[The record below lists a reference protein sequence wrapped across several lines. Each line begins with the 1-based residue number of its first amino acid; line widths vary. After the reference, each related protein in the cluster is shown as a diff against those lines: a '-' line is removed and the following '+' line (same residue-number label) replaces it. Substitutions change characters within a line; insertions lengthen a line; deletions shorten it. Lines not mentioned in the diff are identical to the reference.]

1 MIVIRRENPTFPDQ
15 VVGEVIETAVTDID
29 AVVQRSHQGF
39 ETWSALSLEDRCA
52 ALTAAADLV
61 TPEIFDEVA
70 LLLTQE
76 VGKPLP
82 DSRGEAMYSV
92 SLMRFNIDQA
102 KKVLET
108 HYIDDDAGKLVR
120 TRVPF
125 GVVLAITPWN
135 APIVLSMLKVGP
147 ALVAGNSIIVKPSP
161 QAPLAV
167 TKLLNVISS
176 GLPDG
181 LIQVVHGGPEAGE
194 ALVTHPL
201 VRKVAFT
208 GGDVVARHIGVAA
221 AQMIT
226 PTVMELGGNDAAI
239 FLEDA
244 VLDESAMDRIALAT
258 FMMGG
263 QVCMASKRIYVPRS
277 RYHEFIAGFVAAC
290 ERSVIVGDPMTDGV
304 TVGPVVSRAA
314 QERLETLVKDSV
326 AAGGEVI
333 EVGTVVDEEVV
344 ANGYFVRPR
353 IVLNLP
359 DDAQLVCEEQ
369 FGPLVPIQPYDSVH
383 EVIARANATELG
395 LAASVWSADEQQAFE
410 VAQRIEAGFVFINTH
425 NRTGMTPR
433 APFGGV
439 KKSGF
444 GREYGDEGLLDY
456 TQNVSIH
463 APAAY
468 RPGGSGGSANAY
480 PGTADVVKRIANVLD
495 DLIDNG

>member
-1 MIVIRRENPTFPDQ
+1 MNVIRRENPTFPDRI
-15 VVGEVIETAVTDID
+15 VGEVYETSVADVD
-29 AVVQRSHQGF
+29 AIVQRSDEAF
-39 ETWSALSLEDRCA
+39 RVWSRLSLDQRCQELA
-52 ALTAAADLV
+52 AAADLV
-61 TPEIFDEVA
+61 TPELYDEIAA
-70 LLLTQE
+70 LMCAE

-92 SLMRFNIDQA
+92 SLLRFNIDQA
-102 KKVLET
+102 AKVLAT
-108 HYIDDDAGKLVR
+108 HVIDDAAGKLVR

-135 APIVLSMLKVGP
+135 APIVLSMLKVAP

-167 TKLLNVISS
+167 TKLLEAIAS
-176 GLPDG
+176 GLPHG
-181 LIQVVHGGPEAGE
+181 LLQVVHGGPEAGD
-194 ALVTHPL
+194 AFVTHPL
-201 VRKVAFT
+201 VRKIAFT
-208 GGDVVARHIGVAA
+208 GGDVVARHIGVSAA
-221 AQMIT
+221 RMIT

-244 VLDESAMDRIALAT
+244 VLDEAALDRIALAT

-263 QVCMASKRIYVPRS
+263 QVCMASKRIYVHRS
-277 RYHEFIAGFVAAC
+277 RYDEFVAGFVAAC
-290 ERSVIVGDPMTDGV
+290 ERSVIVGDPMMEGV

-314 QERLETLVKDSV
+314 QERLEKLVADSIT
-326 AAGGEVI
+326 AGGQVI
-333 EVGTVVDEEVV
+333 DVGTITDEAVV
-344 ANGYFVRPR
+344 AGGYFVRPR
-353 IVLNLP
+353 VVLNLP

-369 FGPLVPIQPYDSVH
+369 FGPLVPIQAYDDIE

-395 LAASVWSADEQQAFE
+395 LAGSVWSADEDRAFE
-410 VAQRIEAGFVFINTH
+410 VAQRIESGYVFINTH

-463 APAAY
+463 AAAAY

-480 PGTADVVKRIANVLD
+480 PGTS
-495 DLIDNG
+495 

>member
-1 MIVIRRENPTFPDQ
+1 MNVIRRENPTFPDRI
-15 VVGEVIETAVTDID
+15 VGEVYETSVADVD
-29 AVVQRSHQGF
+29 AIVQRSDEAF
-39 ETWSALSLEDRCA
+39 RVWSRLSLDQRCQELA
-52 ALTAAADLV
+52 AAADLV
-61 TPEIFDEVA
+61 TPELYDEIAA
-70 LLLTQE
+70 LMCAE

-92 SLMRFNIDQA
+92 SLLRFNIDQA
-102 KKVLET
+102 AKVLAT
-108 HYIDDDAGKLVR
+108 HVIDDAAGKLVR
-120 TRVPF
+120 TRVSF

-135 APIVLSMLKVGP
+135 APIVLSMLKVAP

-167 TKLLNVISS
+167 TKLLEAIAS
-176 GLPDG
+176 GLPNG
-181 LIQVVHGGPEAGE
+181 LLQVVHGGPEAGD
-194 ALVTHPL
+194 AFVTHPL
-201 VRKVAFT
+201 VRKIAFT
-208 GGDVVARHIGVAA
+208 GGDVVARHIGVSAA
-221 AQMIT
+221 RMIT

-244 VLDESAMDRIALAT
+244 VLDEAALDRIALAT

-263 QVCMASKRIYVPRS
+263 QVCMASKRIYVHRS
-277 RYHEFIAGFVAAC
+277 RYDEFVAGFVAAC
-290 ERSVIVGDPMTDGV
+290 ERSVIVGDPMMEGV

-314 QERLETLVKDSV
+314 QERLERLVADSIT
-326 AAGGEVI
+326 AGGQVI
-333 EVGTVVDEEVV
+333 DVGTITDEAVV
-344 ANGYFVRPR
+344 AGGYFVRPR
-353 IVLNLP
+353 VVLNLP

-369 FGPLVPIQPYDSVH
+369 FGPLVPIQAYDDIE

-395 LAASVWSADEQQAFE
+395 LAGSVWSADEDRAFE
-410 VAQRIEAGFVFINTH
+410 VAQRIESGYVFINTH

-463 APAAY
+463 AAAAY

-480 PGTADVVKRIANVLD
+480 PGTS
-495 DLIDNG
+495 

>member
-1 MIVIRRENPTFPDQ
+1 MNVIRRENPTFPDRI
-15 VVGEVIETAVTDID
+15 VGEVNETSVADVDPI
-29 AVVQRSHQGF
+29 VQRSHAAF
-39 ETWSALSLEDRCA
+39 KEWSGLSLEQRCKVLA
-52 ALTAAADLV
+52 DAADLV
-61 TPEIFDEVA
+61 TPELYDQIA
-70 LLLTQE
+70 TLMCAE

-92 SLMRFNIDQA
+92 SLLRFNIAQA
-102 KKVLET
+102 SKVLAD
-108 HYIDDDAGKLVR
+108 HVIDDEAGKLVR
-120 TRVPF
+120 TRVAF

-135 APIVLSMLKVGP
+135 APIVLSMLKVAP

-167 TKLLNVISS
+167 TLLLETIAA

-181 LIQVVHGGPEAGE
+181 VLQVVHGGPEAGD
-194 ALVTHPL
+194 AFVTHPL
-201 VRKVAFT
+201 VRKIAFT
-208 GGDVVARHIGVAA
+208 GGDVVARHIGVSAA
-221 AQMIT
+221 RMIT

-244 VLDESAMDRIALAT
+244 LLDDAAFDRIALAT

-263 QVCMASKRIYVPRS
+263 QVCMASKRIYVHRGA
-277 RYHEFIAGFVAAC
+277 YDDFVAGFIAAC
-290 ERSVIVGDPMTDGV
+290 KRSVIIGDPMVEGV

-314 QERLETLVKDSV
+314 QERLEKLVSDSI

-333 EVGTVVDEEVV
+333 EVGTVIDEEVV

-353 IVLNLP
+353 VVLNLS
-359 DDAQLVCEEQ
+359 DEAQLVCEEQ
-369 FGPLVPIQPYDSVH
+369 FGPLVPIQAYDDIE

-395 LAASVWSADEQQAFE
+395 LAASVWSADEDRAFE
-410 VAQRIEAGFVFINTH
+410 IAKRIESGFVFINTH

-456 TQNVSIH
+456 TQNVSLH

-480 PGTADVVKRIANVLD
+480 PGTS
-495 DLIDNG
+495 